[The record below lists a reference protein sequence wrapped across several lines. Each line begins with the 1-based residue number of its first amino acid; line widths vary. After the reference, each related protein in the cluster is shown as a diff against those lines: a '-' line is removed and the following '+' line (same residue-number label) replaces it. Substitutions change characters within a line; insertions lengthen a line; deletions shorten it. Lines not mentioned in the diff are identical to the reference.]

1 MKKKKKKD
9 LIKLLLGEVKEDF
22 LLTGPE
28 FVSHRFVCLWTWFSP
43 QNFFFYLIL
52 CCSRVPDLSGVNLL
66 TFCLTD
72 PSLNRPLSIVCLF
85 PNHPV
90 PIHVLHHLQV
100 LLYHSWCP
108 DVLCVPRCLRFFFVV
123 VLLFFSF
130 QIYNFLRSFCYRN
143 KTSSSA
149 YQESLW
155 SLFDGRN
162 DFYRPRCLYYST
174 TLQVYVFSDVLILDV
189 GKKLF
194 W

>member
-1 MKKKKKKD
+1 MKNKKKKKKG
-9 LIKLLLGEVKEDF
+9 LIKLLLREVKEDF

-123 VLLFFSF
+123 VLLFCFFLFKYITFWGVSVTEIRRHHLHIKRVYEVCLTEGMTFIDRAAFTTVLHCRCMYF
-130 QIYNFLRSFCYRN
+130 Q
-143 KTSSSA
+143 
-149 YQESLW
+149 
-155 SLFDGRN
+155 
-162 DFYRPRCLYYST
+162 LY
-174 TLQVYVFSDVLILDV
+174 
-189 GKKLF
+189 
-194 W
+194 